1 MSVQA
6 VFFSLLP
13 HSLIE
18 LFHTSTCI
26 LNLSLFLVWF
36 IFLTYDVCI
45 IYIIQVSDHLALWW
59 NASTP
64 QVTQVSAQAHFGL
77 SLYKGPINKVFFL
90 GRYQS
95 LLIKETV
102 YQYFCHSYLHAE
114 YKYYTARKRHH
125 FFFCTK
131 LIFQSFRNVN
141 EGINQSCC
149 AKGMSLHSLW
159 ECRTFDCLRLS
170 APCIVWQRTQT
181 YEESMTK
188 VKWDEWPLCC
198 NCCCYIHLRSPQIHK
213 ITLIKTVIFP
223 SKIWSWSTAT
233 SIGALVWNFGVLL

>member
-18 LFHTSTCI
+18 LFHTSTSI

-77 SLYKGPINKVFFL
+77 SLYKGPITTNQGDRLPLFLSFILARRIQILHSKKATSLFFL
-90 GRYQS
+90 YEVDFSELSQREWRHQPIMLCKRDVTSQFMRMSDLWLFTFVSTLYCMTKDSNLWRKYDKGEMGWVTS
-95 LLIKETV
+95 LL
-102 YQYFCHSYLHAE
+102 
-114 YKYYTARKRHH
+114 
-125 FFFCTK
+125 
-131 LIFQSFRNVN
+131 
-141 EGINQSCC
+141 
-149 AKGMSLHSLW
+149 
-159 ECRTFDCLRLS
+159 
-170 APCIVWQRTQT
+170 
-181 YEESMTK
+181 
-188 VKWDEWPLCC
+188 
-198 NCCCYIHLRSPQIHK
+198 
-213 ITLIKTVIFP
+213 
-223 SKIWSWSTAT
+223 
-233 SIGALVWNFGVLL
+233 